1 MIDIEEEKENQE
13 IEEENYILNANY
25 LQENEN
31 ISNNSYI
38 PKIRNLFEFIISEN
52 NKNKS
57 IKISLFNIRGFDPS
71 LIFKEID
78 NISSGFINEKDLEE
92 YSLKNKIN
100 VEKDI
105 LHLFIRQFGK
115 KENDNNL
122 SQTDFIKFINFDINK
137 TEIKFGEVNFDNNE
151 IKTNFLN
158 LIKAEFELIK
168 GFKYLINE
176 IIQIKE
182 FSTYEAFNIISGN
195 QNYID
200 NNNLKEFLEN
210 KYSSNEI
217 QELIYRID
225 LNNDKRINYEEFQ
238 DFFFPYQTHLDIDLE
253 IKNEE
258 NRNTKEKKFYI
269 YSNPYKNN
277 ILLNPN
283 IVSENSEENEIKI
296 NYNNYYDKEKEF
308 NEEKINIEEKKEY
321 NDENIEIK
329 YDENLLNEINN
340 ELSAD
345 NDEKYYNLKLKY
357 DEDIN
362 RTSKIIKDLNMIY
375 KEDSISL
382 NKENKEKT
390 NNLSSQIINKD
401 NKKIYEQKNSLS
413 KSDILS
419 QKNNLYLNYFPE
431 TEINKVALITEKD
444 KYIIKFFIDYI
455 HSLIILENISEN
467 IKESISLCTDIS
479 LSNIFNFFNKDK
491 DDLISKNNFILSCK
505 TKFYIYPSEFQIKL
519 LYDRYDIDNDG
530 LLNFDEFMKMVSPLK
545 EEYLALN
552 QKKDKFKN
560 MKDIDFSTKKKVI
573 ELIKRLIDNESLIYD
588 LKNKLL
594 NEKNFNFVFLWGIM
608 MKFSQDEKKLNKKE
622 FNSFLEKFQCF
633 LTDYE
638 LDIIFYKFS
647 KGKNVIKYNSLYKEI
662 ISYN

>member
-57 IKISLFNIRGFDPS
+57 IKISLFKIRGFDQS

-92 YSLKNKIN
+92 YSLKNKIK

-122 SQTDFIKFINFDINK
+122 SQTDFINFINFDINK

-238 DFFFPYQTHLDIDLE
+238 DFFF
-253 IKNEE
+253 
-258 NRNTKEKKFYI
+258 
-269 YSNPYKNN
+269 
-277 ILLNPN
+277 
-283 IVSENSEENEIKI
+283 
-296 NYNNYYDKEKEF
+296 
-308 NEEKINIEEKKEY
+308 
-321 NDENIEIK
+321 
-329 YDENLLNEINN
+329 
-340 ELSAD
+340 
-345 NDEKYYNLKLKY
+345 
-357 DEDIN
+357 
-362 RTSKIIKDLNMIY
+362 
-375 KEDSISL
+375 
-382 NKENKEKT
+382 
-390 NNLSSQIINKD
+390 
-401 NKKIYEQKNSLS
+401 
-413 KSDILS
+413 
-419 QKNNLYLNYFPE
+419 
-431 TEINKVALITEKD
+431 
-444 KYIIKFFIDYI
+444 
-455 HSLIILENISEN
+455 
-467 IKESISLCTDIS
+467 
-479 LSNIFNFFNKDK
+479 
-491 DDLISKNNFILSCK
+491 
-505 TKFYIYPSEFQIKL
+505 
-519 LYDRYDIDNDG
+519 
-530 LLNFDEFMKMVSPLK
+530 
-545 EEYLALN
+545 
-552 QKKDKFKN
+552 
-560 MKDIDFSTKKKVI
+560 
-573 ELIKRLIDNESLIYD
+573 
-588 LKNKLL
+588 
-594 NEKNFNFVFLWGIM
+594 
-608 MKFSQDEKKLNKKE
+608 
-622 FNSFLEKFQCF
+622 SF
-633 LTDYE
+633 
-638 LDIIFYKFS
+638 
-647 KGKNVIKYNSLYKEI
+647 
-662 ISYN
+662 